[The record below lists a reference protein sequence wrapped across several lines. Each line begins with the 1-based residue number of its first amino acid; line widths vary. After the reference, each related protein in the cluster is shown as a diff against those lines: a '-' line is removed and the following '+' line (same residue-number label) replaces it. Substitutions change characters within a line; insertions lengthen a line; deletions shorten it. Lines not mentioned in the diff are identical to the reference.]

1 VLRRLSVIGLSGVF
15 VLGCVSIAPAA
26 PTASSPASFS
36 VATPAAA
43 TVAPLPTAT
52 APLATAAVTPV
63 PPTAPPP
70 TQQAT
75 TPAPA
80 TPEAPPSEPP
90 TSAVPASQ
98 EPGASPAGVENYGAS
113 TPLFDDSFDD
123 PASGWGVGTN
133 DGGTVAYGD
142 DHLEITTSGTGAWET
157 SLRLTGSTDN
167 AIHLQTIFTAS
178 GSGYLGLLCANR
190 DDELWGVAANE
201 LGDYSFIKI
210 QSGAVTALS
219 QGHLDALSTA
229 STGGGLALDC
239 AGAATGSFR
248 MQVSPGGTNV
258 GAQYF
263 AQVDVGPRNFDRA
276 GVYAE
281 SSAHPYSVSVDYVLA
296 FGGDGDTSM
305 SPEAKDLMTHIPADW
320 QPKCFEAFASFFA
333 KGAVADI
340 LCQPDGGRS
349 DYAEYTRFD
358 TQANMDAYFQY
369 LATKWAQPEQGLNC
383 DTGAHQ
389 GTYSIAGQPGG
400 MVLCAPSIS
409 GTQFVWTTNDLLIQ
423 SQLID
428 LEGSYP
434 DMYQDWLIAGPN

>member
-1 VLRRLSVIGLSGVF
+1 
-15 VLGCVSIAPAA
+15 
-26 PTASSPASFS
+26 
-36 VATPAAA
+36 VATPGVA
-43 TVAPLPTAT
+43 TVAPIPTPS
-52 APLATAAVTPV
+52 APPATAAPATE
-63 PPTAPPP
+63 PPP
-70 TQQAT
+70 TEQAT
-75 TPAPA
+75 PVIKSTPGAP
-80 TPEAPPSEPP
+80 TSEAPTPVAPG
-90 TSAVPASQ
+90 SQ

-123 PASGWGVGTN
+123 PSSGWGVGTN
-133 DGGTVAYGD
+133 EGGSVAYGD
-142 DHLEITTSGTGAWET
+142 SHLDITTSGTGAWET

-167 AIHLQTIFTAS
+167 AIHLETIFTES

-201 LGDYSFIKI
+201 LGDYSFIKV
-210 QSGAVTALS
+210 QGGAVTALA
-219 QGHLDALSTA
+219 QGHLDALKTA
-229 STGGGLALDC
+229 ATGGGLALDC

-281 SSAHPYSVSVDYVLA
+281 SSAHPYSVSLDYLLA

-305 SPEAKDLMTHIPADW
+305 SPEAKELMTHIPVDW
-320 QPKCFEAFASFFA
+320 QPTCFEAFASFFA

-340 LCQPDGGRS
+340 LCQPGGGRS
-349 DYAEYTRFD
+349 DYAEYTSFD

-389 GTYSIAGQPGG
+389 GTYSISGQPGG
-400 MVLCAPSIS
+400 MVLCAPSVT
-409 GTQFVWTTNDLLIQ
+409 GTQFVWTTNDLLIE